1 MCGNPDISNSRTL
14 AGFSAIHLILPI
26 SQQPKIG
33 YSVMAYIPV
42 TMINQETFFWFSVVH
57 DPNYP
62 MKIENGFIR

>member
-1 MCGNPDISNSRTL
+1 
-14 AGFSAIHLILPI
+14 
-26 SQQPKIG
+26 
-33 YSVMAYIPV
+33 MAYIPV